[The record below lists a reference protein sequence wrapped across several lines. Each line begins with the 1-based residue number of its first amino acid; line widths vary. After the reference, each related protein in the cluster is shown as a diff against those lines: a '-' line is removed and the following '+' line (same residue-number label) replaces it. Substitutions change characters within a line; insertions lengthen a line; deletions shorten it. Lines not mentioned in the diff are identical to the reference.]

1 MTSDHLGVSKS
12 LVGEL
17 RKGVGGP
24 RGRVIYLR
32 GLGGGAI
39 VTARDEDNL
48 LGLGSQET
56 REEADKRCQH
66 GDGDQYNNS
75 DDWTFRTSGLFK

>member
-12 LVGEL
+12 LVREL
-17 RKGVGGP
+17 GKGAGCP

-32 GLGGGAI
+32 GLGGGTV

-56 REEADKRCQH
+56 REEAEK
-66 GDGDQYNNS
+66 
-75 DDWTFRTSGLFK
+75 